1 VPLPR
6 PDALQPYQASVDSN
20 HNVWTN
26 IMNRDEVMKF
36 DVRTSQWTE
45 YPVPTL
51 GAEMRYFSILEHN
64 GSMQLIMPYSRT
76 RKVARMTF
84 RTQEDM
90 QALKKQVQQQE
101 QARVQYRRE
110 WDRHSCL
117 SSETSPPNTRTGRSA
132 CPTKTRTRSWYP
144 SPSQEISYH
153 EVGAHHSGRDCAVV
167 YAVAGW

>member
-1 VPLPR
+1 LAIRSAGPDHRLVHACDFHTRGLHADTSADHFANSTISSKEARNVPLPR

-76 RKVARMTF
+76 
-84 RTQEDM
+84 
-90 QALKKQVQQQE
+90 KKL
-101 QARVQYRRE
+101 R
-110 WDRHSCL
+110 
-117 SSETSPPNTRTGRSA
+117 G
-132 CPTKTRTRSWYP
+132 
-144 SPSQEISYH
+144 
-153 EVGAHHSGRDCAVV
+153 
-167 YAVAGW
+167 

>member
-1 VPLPR
+1 MDGISR
-6 PDALQPYQASVDSN
+6 SHAWRGDALFF
-20 HNVWTN
+20 H
-26 IMNRDEVMKF
+26 
-36 DVRTSQWTE
+36 
-45 YPVPTL
+45 
-51 GAEMRYFSILEHN
+51 
-64 GSMQLIMPYSRT
+64 SRAQ
-76 RKVARMTF
+76 RLNAIDHAVFQDKKVARMTF

-144 SPSQEISYH
+144 SASQEISYH

>member
-1 VPLPR
+1 MPAISTHAACMQTRPRIILPTPRFPPKRRGIVPLPR

-45 YPVPTL
+45 YAVPTL

-76 RKVARMTF
+76 
-84 RTQEDM
+84 
-90 QALKKQVQQQE
+90 KKL
-101 QARVQYRRE
+101 R
-110 WDRHSCL
+110 
-117 SSETSPPNTRTGRSA
+117 G
-132 CPTKTRTRSWYP
+132 
-144 SPSQEISYH
+144 
-153 EVGAHHSGRDCAVV
+153 
-167 YAVAGW
+167 